1 MCHYQ
6 SVYLHRLSQVA
17 LYNGQALENFNMF
30 PFILVFLSFEQL
42 TECSHLA
49 GNLEVNFDP

>member
-17 LYNGQALENFNMF
+17 LCNGQALENFNMF